1 MDALT
6 LRALCMDLNRRLKL
20 ARVDKIHQPSE
31 RDLIFTLRT
40 REATHRLLLS
50 AHKTFARAHLFTG
63 ERPKNPEEP
72 PMFCMLLRK
81 RLESGRLLEV
91 RQQGW
96 DRVLEFVFESL
107 NEIGDT
113 VQHVL
118 ILEVMGKHS
127 NLILTTA
134 NDAGQPERIVDSIVH
149 VTREMSRV
157 RQVLPGLPYQP
168 APPQNKKSYLEVTV
182 EDVAALELSEKS
194 GKRKNLALCGLVAGI
209 GPTAA
214 REILYRAGSAEEGV
228 PVRADAVVRELRS
241 LVDGVLH
248 GTEHP
253 SIGLDELGIPA
264 EAAPYALHSYP
275 SFRAVESLSDAL
287 QLVYAEAVGRVHT
300 SNLSRD
306 LENAVLAHLDRLRGK
321 RQKMQE
327 QHAESQD
334 FEQYRIQGE
343 LLTAYAH
350 LVQKGA
356 TEVTLPNFYDD
367 EKPLTIPLDPALSA
381 THNAQRYFRLASK
394 KKRALPLL
402 EKELEQIE
410 QDMQYLENILV
421 YLQDANAEQ
430 LQALRDELEKE
441 GFLQPKATRKRR
453 SHPQKRASGG
463 AGTPDVYV
471 SSDGYTIRVGRNNAQ
486 NDRLTLK
493 SSQPFDIWLHVK
505 DMPGSHVVITANRG
519 TEVPERT
526 LEEAAL
532 LAAYFSKGRNSAN
545 VPVDF
550 TQIRHV
556 WKPNGAR
563 PGHVL
568 YDHQKTLYVTPERG
582 HVEEILRRK
591 Q

>member
-1 MDALT
+1 
-6 LRALCMDLNRRLKL
+6 
-20 ARVDKIHQPSE
+20 
-31 RDLIFTLRT
+31 
-40 REATHRLLLS
+40 
-50 AHKTFARAHLFTG
+50 
-63 ERPKNPEEP
+63 
-72 PMFCMLLRK
+72 MFCMLLRK

-505 DMPGSHVVITANRG
+505 DMPGSHVVITANRA

>member
-40 REATHRLLLS
+40 RESTHRLLLS
-50 AHKTFARAHLFTG
+50 AHKTFARAYLFTG

-107 NEIGDT
+107 DDIGDT
-113 VQHVL
+113 VHHVL

-134 NDAGQPERIVDSIVH
+134 NEAGQPERIVDSIVH
-149 VTREMSRV
+149 VTRDMSRV

-168 APPQNKKSYLEVTV
+168 APPQNKKSYLDVTV
-182 EDVAALELSEKS
+182 EDVEALDLSEKS
-194 GKRKNLALCGLVAGI
+194 DKRKNLAMCGLVAGI

-214 REILYRAGSAEEGV
+214 REILYRAGCTEGGV
-228 PVRADAVVRELRS
+228 PARADAVVRELRN
-241 LVDGVLH
+241 LVDGVLQ

-264 EAAPYALHSYP
+264 EAAPYELHSYP
-275 SFRAVESLSDAL
+275 SYRAVESLSEAL
-287 QLVYAEAVGRVHT
+287 QLVYAEAVGRVHM

-306 LENAVLAHLDRLRGK
+306 LEGAVLAHLDRLRGK

-327 QHAESQD
+327 QQAESQD
-334 FEQYRIQGE
+334 FDQYRIQGE
-343 LLTAYAH
+343 LLTAYPH

-381 THNAQRYFRLASK
+381 TQNAQRYFRLASK

-402 EKELEQIE
+402 EQELEQIE
-410 QDMQYLENILV
+410 QDIQYLENILV
-421 YLQDANAEQ
+421 YLQDANADQ

-441 GFLQPKATRKRR
+441 GFLQPKATKKRKD
-453 SHPQKRASGG
+453 HQQKRGG
-463 AGTPDVYV
+463 GTGTPDIYE

-519 TEVPERT
+519 REVPERT

-568 YDHQKTLYVTPERG
+568 YENQKTLYVTPERG
-582 HVEEILRRK
+582 HVQEILRRK
-591 Q
+591 K